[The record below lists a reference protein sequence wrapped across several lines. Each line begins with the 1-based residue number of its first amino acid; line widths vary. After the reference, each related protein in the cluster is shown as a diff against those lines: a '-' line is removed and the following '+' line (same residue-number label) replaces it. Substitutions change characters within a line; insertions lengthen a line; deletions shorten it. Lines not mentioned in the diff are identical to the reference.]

1 MKIKAENEN
10 ATYLQARIEK
20 KPEEWTLGV
29 KIECYKRSWPEKLIQ
44 LWWGTKVG
52 GKAQYVAEYTAGGY
66 LGASTRPPD
75 YKRLVLVPC
84 SCESNDVIRAGKL
97 GKGVVVLVSSQ
108 LHEPLFVNHIHHPY
122 VSQDL

>member
-1 MKIKAENEN
+1 MPP
-10 ATYLQARIEK
+10 TYRPESRKTRGMEPGVQNRMLQA
-20 KPEEWTLGV
+20 G
-29 KIECYKRSWPEKLIQ
+29 SWPEKLIQ

-52 GKAQYVAEYTAGGY
+52 GKAQYVAENTAGGY

-84 SCESNDVIRAGKL
+84 SCESNDVIRPGKL